1 MSCALPAKSHLRE
14 ILDDMMEK
22 SKVKLN
28 YQLPEDVVDDHTYEV
43 IRLKFK
49 VKFDMKG
56 VRQK

>member
-1 MSCALPAKSHLRE
+1 
-14 ILDDMMEK
+14 MMEK

-28 YQLPEDVVDDHTYEV
+28 YELPEDVVDDHTYEV